1 MRLAPVLAVAAVA
14 TAAPPRGF
22 LLVATKR
29 PVQLLQRDA
38 DADWRR
44 DELGGLLRDICAQE
58 KYPAT
63 VVVGDANEA
72 ETVERNRPC
81 DLIQARLLPDRRRL
95 NLRED
100 GSIFPMR
107 LFKVRAIAAFCNI
120 YAEGTLYIDNDVQLR
135 LPVVD
140 ELFAIFDT
148 MRANGKTVGILKDP
162 GVPPGHE
169 VADIP
174 EWFGERNG
182 GVAFWGPGSVDV
194 AEAWVAEMRFNT
206 TKDGHDQMPLRKVL
220 WRYRDVLY
228 DLPATTQCRRCT
240 RRTGRDPCAYLLWH
254 NHRKKRE
261 EHKSPRTTACGYHAP
276 PHELVLRHQH
286 HGHAS
291 SSSPPEG

>member
-1 MRLAPVLAVAAVA
+1 MGKALFVSLFVLF
-14 TAAPPRGF
+14 G
-22 LLVATKR
+22 
-29 PVQLLQRDA
+29 
-38 DADWRR
+38 
-44 DELGGLLRDICAQE
+44 
-58 KYPAT
+58 
-63 VVVGDANEA
+63 
-72 ETVERNRPC
+72 
-81 DLIQARLLPDRRRL
+81 
-95 NLRED
+95 
-100 GSIFPMR
+100 
-107 LFKVRAIAAFCNI
+107 
-120 YAEGTLYIDNDVQLR
+120 
-135 LPVVD
+135 
-140 ELFAIFDT
+140 IFDT
-148 MRANGKTVGILKDP
+148 MLSQGKTVGILKDP

-169 VADIP
+169 VDSIP

-286 HGHAS
+286 HVH
-291 SSSPPEG
+291 SSSPSPAG